1 MADNAITAPRA
12 EVSIESEQRE
22 AEPDIF
28 IAQRNGGTVVKG
40 DAAQATQDLVNQ
52 GKVTAL
58 EIAPPDAATLAENGR
73 QIEQRQS
80 TLGRQEQFNGMI
92 RQDGATVF
100 GAPKRGGQNFFG
112 DVDGRDDP
120 GFFWNGKDGVITKKG
135 IDQFTAE
142 ADAEPKGRFRNPPK
156 EAYVAALKNFSQNW
170 DSPDM
175 APYKDAQ
182 GNMTKES
189 FAAGMTTLP
198 DREKQVTEGKA
209 TVAQQAEQLR
219 KDTAALA
226 ESTKVT
232 TPEPKPEQKPEQEPV
247 KEPEQKVEPTPE
259 QKPEAQPE
267 VKPEVKPEAKPE
279 ATTEVPAKP
288 ELTEDAAK
296 RAEVAKGEGPYQ
308 VAARILAADGQK
320 HDHKEVM
327 ILTRALQA
335 QYREEKPADQS
346 MASLKVKHQ
355 LLTPENAQKVL
366 DRITDTKLKEKLQAQ
381 IFKPAPSA

>member
-1 MADNAITAPRA
+1 MVDSAITAPRA
-12 EVSIESEQRE
+12 EVNIETDKRE

-28 IAQRNGGTVVKG
+28 MAQRNGGTVVKG

-52 GKVTAL
+52 GKATAL
-58 EIAPPDAATLAENGR
+58 EIAPPDAATLAETGR
-73 QIEQRQS
+73 QITERQN

-92 RQDGATVF
+92 RKDGATVF

-189 FAAGMTTLP
+189 FAGGMTTLP
-198 DREKQVTEGKA
+198 GREKQVTEGKA
-209 TVAQQAEQLR
+209 AVAQQAEQLQ

-226 ESTKVT
+226 ETTKVT
-232 TPEPKPEQKPEQEPV
+232 TPEQKPEQ
-247 KEPEQKVEPTPE
+247 QVEPTPE
-259 QKPEAQPE
+259 QKPEA
-267 VKPEVKPEAKPE
+267 A
-279 ATTEVPAKP
+279 TEVPAKP
-288 ELTEDAAK
+288 KELTEDAAK

-327 ILTRALQA
+327 TLTRALQA
-335 QYREEKPADQS
+335 QYREENAADQS
-346 MASLKVKHQ
+346 MAGLKVKHQ

-366 DRITDTKLKEKLQAQ
+366 DRITDVKLKEKLTAQ
-381 IFKPAPSA
+381 IFKPAS